1 MGSELFRK
9 TTQSYNYIKVNSK
22 LLHGRHTH
30 THSSIKCKTQNTD
43 EARFRKSRADGRSE
57 CCDVII
63 TTRCGAR
70 VVIVADVG
78 DARRESDVG
87 AAIGSGAAWRWPQE
101 DDGAA
106 SVEDEGERQREKK
119 EEETHH

>member
-1 MGSELFRK
+1 M
-9 TTQSYNYIKVNSK
+9 
-22 LLHGRHTH
+22 
-30 THSSIKCKTQNTD
+30 
-43 EARFRKSRADGRSE
+43 
-57 CCDVII
+57 
-63 TTRCGAR
+63 
-70 VVIVADVG
+70 VIVADVG

-106 SVEDEGERQREKK
+106 SVEDEGERQREEK